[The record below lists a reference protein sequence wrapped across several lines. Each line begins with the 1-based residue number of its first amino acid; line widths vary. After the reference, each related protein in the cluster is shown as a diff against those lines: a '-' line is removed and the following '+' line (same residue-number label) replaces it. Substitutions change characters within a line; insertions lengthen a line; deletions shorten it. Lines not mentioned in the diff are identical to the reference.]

1 MEEVRPTRAE
11 LLERKQQ
18 IALAQ
23 QGMDLLKQ
31 KRDALLIEF
40 MGVMD
45 ETLRL
50 SDSLQ
55 KTVSEAQYSLAV
67 AQAVDGVGRASL
79 GGSGHARRDR
89 RGHDRYQDHG
99 RVGPGRDEGRQ
110 PMETSF
116 TRGYSVTGVSSRVD
130 ESADKFERVLDV
142 IIEYADIETRLKR
155 LGEEINKT
163 NRRVNAL
170 EQVTVPALREQV
182 GYISQT
188 LDERAREDLF
198 RLRRSRRRSRR
209 RRRRPR
215 PRAVPLRTATND
227 RKSRGYPVGSSASG
241 ILRAVAAAMIASIS
255 RRISM
260 LPRAWRLIWLPRV
273 RILMISPM
281 VSGQKC
287 SSSPLMSGHVG
298 PQFAQDPLELFDLFV
313 VELFPR
319 FAEPMPDEFHGTFD
333 RLGPLEMECSNT
345 KIFFVTHRVTF
356 VHGVHLPRVLPFDA
370 GYVAL
375 LTIVHTLRARGPSAR
390 MGNGSEHSART

>member
-1 MEEVRPTRAE
+1 VEEVRPTRAE
-11 LLERKQQ
+11 LLERRSQ

-31 KRDALLIEF
+31 KRDALLLEF

-67 AQAVDGVGRASL
+67 AQAVDGVVALRSAGLAT
-79 GGSGHARRDR
+79 
-89 RGHDRYQDHG
+89 RGEIVVDMTGTKIMGVSVPVVTKGDS
-99 RVGPGRDEGRQ
+99 PIKS
-110 PMETSF
+110 SF

-130 ESADKFERVLDV
+130 ETADKFERVLDV

-198 RLRRSRRRSRR
+198 RLKKVKKKIEKKKK
-209 RRRRPR
+209 
-215 PRAVPLRTATND
+215 AATA
-227 RKSRGYPVGSSASG
+227 
-241 ILRAVAAAMIASIS
+241 
-255 RRISM
+255 
-260 LPRAWRLIWLPRV
+260 
-273 RILMISPM
+273 
-281 VSGQKC
+281 
-287 SSSPLMSGHVG
+287 
-298 PQFAQDPLELFDLFV
+298 
-313 VELFPR
+313 
-319 FAEPMPDEFHGTFD
+319 
-333 RLGPLEMECSNT
+333 
-345 KIFFVTHRVTF
+345 
-356 VHGVHLPRVLPFDA
+356 
-370 GYVAL
+370 
-375 LTIVHTLRARGPSAR
+375 
-390 MGNGSEHSART
+390 